1 MDGIRHRTGSATRSR
16 ARLSVATR
24 PRALLTMAL
33 VGLLACN
40 DSAPASAHPGQSADA
55 PNAAPAVQAP
65 APAEAAKPLVSEKR
79 EIMGTWF
86 ELKIAGASDPEH
98 ARAALKRGLDEIARL
113 EEVLSEWRPSSAI
126 SRINDGAGKTAVTVD
141 PDVLANVKAGLAV
154 SRWSDGAFDLSWAA
168 MRGLYSFDPTKPPV
182 IPAPK
187 DVERLRKLVD
197 YRAIVLDESARTV
210 RLAKK
215 GMAIGT
221 GGIAKGYALDRVGQI
236 LEQAG
241 YPNYLLFAGGQVQMH
256 GSRDG
261 RAWRIGIK
269 HPRRDTHVG
278 FFEVH
283 DGSVS
288 TSGDYEH
295 YFVHEGRVYH
305 HIIDVSTGYPATK
318 SSSVTLIAPEGIYA
332 DALSTACFVQG
343 PAPCL
348 AMLEKLPFKASAVI
362 IDPDMRVHISPGI
375 ADRVK
380 FNPPLVDGRLPG
392 VSAP

>member
-1 MDGIRHRTGSATRSR
+1 
-16 ARLSVATR
+16 
-24 PRALLTMAL
+24 
-33 VGLLACN
+33 
-40 DSAPASAHPGQSADA
+40 
-55 PNAAPAVQAP
+55 
-65 APAEAAKPLVSEKR
+65 
-79 EIMGTWF
+79 
-86 ELKIAGASDPEH
+86 
-98 ARAALKRGLDEIARL
+98 
-113 EEVLSEWRPSSAI
+113 
-126 SRINDGAGKTAVTVD
+126 
-141 PDVLANVKAGLAV
+141 
-154 SRWSDGAFDLSWAA
+154 
-168 MRGLYSFDPTKPPV
+168 
-182 IPAPK
+182 
-187 DVERLRKLVD
+187 
-197 YRAIVLDESARTV
+197 V

-362 IDPDMRVHISPGI
+362 IDPDMRVHVSPGI